1 MLVEWV
7 LEKLESVED
16 EPYIVLRDPLQ
27 LLSPTDDG
35 LKTFAENNDYITI
48 VAATN
53 LVFRELLKEAQSDP
67 QKHKVLLIDR
77 TPLGRQRHE
86 QGRHAPPIFYPD
98 LLDEVPK
105 SAYITLDLQ
114 EFLKDQTNGDP
125 TWPKEVNNRQYA
137 RLIAQNLEGVLDAYK
152 NLRHADSSRF
162 TDEDLRKIVAFASLG
177 NGKSAFKSLN
187 SGDYWKF
194 GLLKHEELKEL
205 SSLTPDVIKT
215 VKQSLTNAPKPFCW
229 FAQHDPDVVI
239 RGFYLSLIISQ
250 HSDNWPLILQGI
262 APDVRF
268 FGELSAEELKNIAP
282 SLIKESP
289 QRANADLDDAENY
302 LDKEALSLLLID
314 QLHIDEPQGF
324 VSVIQQEE
332 YSTLVRSLTLLLAI
346 RDLMS
351 PEPSFD
357 YQKQLYE
364 FLFSDQ
370 IEKPQVFV
378 DERTSRA
385 WTLLKDAYKNVYE
398 LLQIRKNLRTVDR
411 LVKVK
416 STDDL
421 NFIAFW
427 KFWNEKHI
435 NRLEYSLSAVERI
448 LFSADDLLL
457 PRRKERLPKQ
467 FIEILEFVRKRIPE
481 IKEKEEKLI
490 NDLNI
495 RFQEVVKRDY
505 PSWTEG
511 SEEVVLT
518 SQFISR
524 LLKPHWDPQTENA
537 VIFIF
542 DGMRYDIWD
551 EFLRPQLLEFMEVVE
566 ELRGCSLIPSETK
579 ISRNAISAGAFPDSF
594 KPNDAENS
602 LLEASVA
609 REFAFSPSIEK
620 VDPTDLGIGQTV
632 RYSADSGNLEMYIFE
647 FCDKGLH
654 NIRMKEV
661 DGKMVPARPLA
672 DIYEEFRR
680 FIERDVMAVMRN
692 LAPGT
697 KVFVTADHGFGP
709 IGRDEIWFKEDDLSD
724 PGDCHYLH
732 CALPQSLSQT
742 HLPQHI
748 QLNIIEFSPKMLR
761 LPVEERYI
769 ERRTRNEVV
778 KKRESIV
785 FPKVG
790 YAFSRPGTYFKPDA
804 YSHGGISL
812 QELIVPMAVLKVK
825 STEREPISVEFI
837 TAPSEIY
844 EGEEITFRVQFRHSG
859 NSSFAGDDLRIDLDA
874 RESDNP
880 DTTPLR
886 PRVIFLPTWSQHT
899 VDFRFT
905 PTTSEIDDEERNRGS
920 VDRLFTLTYSYH
932 DGRKKVRN
940 MLTHKFVVNLNSG
953 RIVRRVGSLGNILG
967 LTPKG
972 TQRTMEFR

>member
-7 LEKLESVED
+7 LEKLESVKN

-27 LLSPTDDG
+27 LLSPTEDG
-35 LKTFAENNDYITI
+35 LKTFADNNDYITI

-53 LVFRELLKEAQSDP
+53 LVFRELLQEAHSDP
-67 QKHKVLLIDR
+67 QKQKVLLIDR

-98 LLDEVPK
+98 LLDEVPE

-137 RLIAQNLEGVLDAYK
+137 RLIAQNLEGVLDAYG
-152 NLRHADSSRF
+152 NLRRADSSRF

-177 NGKSAFKSLN
+177 IGESAFISLKP
-187 SGDYWKF
+187 GDYWKI

-205 SSLTPDVIKT
+205 SLLTPDVIKT
-215 VKQSLTNAPKPFCW
+215 VKQSLTKAPKPFCW

-250 HSDNWPLILQGI
+250 HSDNWPLILQSI
-262 APDVRF
+262 APDVQF
-268 FGELSAEELKNIAP
+268 FGDLSAEELTNIAP

-324 VSVIQQEE
+324 VSVIQQENF
-332 YSTLVRSLTLLLAI
+332 STLVRSLTLLLAI

-351 PEPSFD
+351 PKPSLE
-357 YQKQLYE
+357 YQKQLYN

-370 IEKPQVFV
+370 IEKTPVFV

-416 STDDL
+416 PTDDL
-421 NFIAFW
+421 NFVTFW
-427 KFWNEKHI
+427 KYWNEKHI
-435 NRLEYSLSAVERI
+435 NRLEYSLSVVERI
-448 LFSADDLLL
+448 LFTADDLLL
-457 PRRKERLPKQ
+457 PRRKERLPQQ

-481 IKEKEEKLI
+481 IKGKEEKLI

-579 ISRNAISAGAFPDSF
+579 ISRNAISAGGFPDSF
-594 KPNDAENS
+594 RPNDAENS

-609 REFAFSPSIEK
+609 REFAFSPKIEK

-632 RYSADSGNLEMYIFE
+632 RYSADSGKLEMYIFE

-680 FIERDVMAVMRN
+680 FIERDVMAIMRN

-709 IGRDEIWFKEDDLSD
+709 VGRDEIWFKKDDLSD

-732 CALPQSLSQT
+732 CALPQPLSQT
-742 HLPQHI
+742 HLPPHI
-748 QLNIIEFSPKMLR
+748 QSNIIEFSPKILR

-769 ERRTRNEVV
+769 EKRTRNEVV

-790 YAFSRPGTYFKPDA
+790 YAFSRPGKYFKPDA

-812 QELIVPMAVLKVK
+812 QELLIPMAVLKVK
-825 STEREPISVEFI
+825 STEREPVSVEFI
-837 TAPSEIY
+837 AAPTEIY

-859 NSSFAGDDLRIDLDA
+859 DSSFAGEDLRIDLDA

-886 PRVIFLPTWSQHT
+886 PRVIFLSPWSQHT

-905 PTTSEIDDEERNRGS
+905 PTTIEIDDEERNQGS
-920 VDRLFTLTYSYH
+920 VNRLFTLTYSYH

-940 MLTHKFVVNLNSG
+940 VLIHKFVVNLNSG

-972 TQRTMEFR
+972 TQRTMEFK